1 MTSLTLKVVSNV
13 VVKRKYSL
21 KNVRYEI
28 NPRIVRKYFLV
39 TVANEPLHCIALSI
53 QNFVIYC

>member
-1 MTSLTLKVVSNV
+1 MTSLTLKVVNV

-21 KNVRYEI
+21 KNVPYEI

-39 TVANEPLHCIALSI
+39 TVANEPLHCIAFSI